1 MQSYQLKIKLNK
13 KIKLQIG
20 KLGEF
25 LLKKGIYIYT
35 GSAKKNIDARI
46 KRHLCNNKKLHWHID
61 YLLLNKNV
69 KVIDVNKSNKF
80 ECDLNNETDG
90 KIIIHGF
97 GSSDSKAGCK
107 SHLKFK
113 IL

>member
-25 LLKKGIYIYT
+25 LFKKGIYICT
-35 GSAKKNIDARI
+35 GSAKKNIDSRI
-46 KRHLCNNKKLHWHID
+46 KRHLCNKKKLHWHID

-80 ECDLNNETDG
+80 ECDLNKETEG
-90 KIIIHGF
+90 EIIIHGF
-97 GSSDSKAGCK
+97 GSSDCEAGCK

-113 IL
+113 LL

>member
-35 GSAKKNIDARI
+35 GSGKINIDSRI
-46 KRHLCNNKKLHWHID
+46 KRHLSNKKKLHWHID

-90 KIIIHGF
+90 EIIIHDF
-97 GSSDSKAGCK
+97 GSSDCKAGSK

-113 IL
+113 VL